1 MPIPS
6 SALEEDP
13 HLRVLVMGPPKLGKT
28 TTAVCT
34 SEGKTRVLL
43 CESDTALSEA
53 KRRKGNFDFER
64 CLSEHKT
71 APGTGAYEQ
80 MTTFLAQAKEDA
92 KAGRI
97 QNVLIDPLS
106 DFADRLLSQSMK
118 INMTDAGNED
128 GRRAYP
134 HCTKR
139 LLHCLDLAF
148 TIPCHVIV
156 VSHYLEVGGQEMGL
170 KKTGDGIVPLLPGQ
184 ARARVAAKFNDVIWF
199 DLDKTDVEKRCFYT
213 GPQGAWGPGCRSL
226 SRFAILP
233 ADFTKLLKT
242 FKTGL
247 PTRPIPAKP
256 NGASPPKPATKPTII
271 KGR

>member
-6 SALEEDP
+6 SALENDP
-13 HLRVLVMGPPKLGKT
+13 FLRVLVMGPPKLGKT
-28 TTAVCT
+28 TTAITT

-43 CESDTALSEA
+43 CEADSALSEA

-64 CLSEHKT
+64 CLSDK
-71 APGTGAYEQ
+71 AYEQ

-92 KAGRI
+92 KSGSI
-97 QNVLIDPLS
+97 QNLLIDPLS
-106 DFADRLLSQSMK
+106 DFADRLLAQSHK
-118 INMTDAGNED
+118 LNLTKGGEED

-134 HCTKR
+134 QCTKR

-156 VSHYLEVGGQEMGL
+156 VCHYIDVGGQELPGAL
-170 KKTGDGIVPLLPGQ
+170 EKTGDGIVPLLPGQ
-184 ARARVAAKFNDVIWF
+184 ARARVAAKFNDVVWF
-199 DLDKTDVEKRCFYT
+199 DIDKADNEKRIFVT

-233 ADFTKLLKT
+233 ADFTKLIET

-247 PTRPIPAKP
+247 PKKAAPTTTPTNGVAK
-256 NGASPPKPATKPTII
+256 SPLKSPTKPQPPQPR
-271 KGR
+271 K